1 MTTIDHTPRSQRST
15 RHEATSGQWVRLLMW
30 LSVVTAVVDVTVPA
44 LSGAVIPPLAIGAGL
59 TVVGLVLLR
68 RWWKAGVATLGVV
81 HMLLVVTSAPFAAPG
96 LAHPE
101 SPITFAH
108 AVIHL
113 GGHALAVAAAVAA
126 WRYASDAG
134 ARRLGIAAVAL
145 LMLTAVTSGV
155 AVLLT
160 PGATAQPDDV
170 VVTVRDFTFPDEVH
184 VASGGHLLVENT
196 DPMRHTFTVENTDL
210 SEELPERRNVRFAI
224 DLPPGAYQL
233 ICTVPG
239 HESMTARVVVE

>member
-1 MTTIDHTPRSQRST
+1 MTTTNHTPGSERSAGPEVTAR
-15 RHEATSGQWVRLLMW
+15 QWVRLLVW
-30 LSVVTAVVDVTVPA
+30 FSIVTAVVDVTVPA
-44 LSGAVIPPLAIGAGL
+44 LSGVVIPPLAVGAAL

-68 RWWKAGVATLGVV
+68 RWRKAGIVTLGVV
-81 HMLLVVTSAPFAAPG
+81 HLLLVLSSAPFAAPG

-101 SPITFAH
+101 SPITFFH
-108 AVIHL
+108 AIIHL
-113 GGHALAVAAAVAA
+113 GGRALALAAAVAA

-155 AVLLT
+155 AVVLT

-170 VVTVRDFTFPDEVH
+170 VVTVRDFTFPDEVR

-196 DPMRHTFTVENTDL
+196 EPMRHTFTVEDTDL
-210 SEELPERRNVRFAI
+210 SEELPERRNVRFAV
-224 DLPPGAYQL
+224 DLPPGFYRLA
-233 ICTVPG
+233 CAVPG
-239 HESMTARVVVE
+239 HESMTAGLVVQ